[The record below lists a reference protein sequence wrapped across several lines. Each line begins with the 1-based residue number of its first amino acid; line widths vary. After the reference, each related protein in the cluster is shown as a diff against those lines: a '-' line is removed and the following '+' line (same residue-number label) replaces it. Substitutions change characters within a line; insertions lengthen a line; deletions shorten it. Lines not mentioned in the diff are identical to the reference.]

1 MPAGTYGSEEQAA
14 LLRAAKYVGSALHK
28 RTPSNYGFHPPANP
42 RAHKS
47 LCDDV
52 RAIPLQEAQRL
63 FVAGIRK
70 SMVSTYRQGSLP
82 KYVWSVDDQGE
93 AYESKLGNDG
103 YHGYRLDEESEKTM
117 RALVLK
123 EWGAR

>member
-1 MPAGTYGSEEQAA
+1 MAVAQDATRQPFGNWRSDAVETTSR
-14 LLRAAKYVGSALHK
+14 LCLRSITGNIRQGVSL
-28 RTPSNYGFHPPANP
+28 N
-42 RAHKS
+42 S

-52 RAIPLQEAQRL
+52 RVIPLQEAQRL
-63 FVAGIRK
+63 FVAGVRK

-103 YHGYRLDEESEKTM
+103 YHGYRLDKENEKTM